1 MFTKKRVAILGIV
14 VLVGFYLGALATRAI
29 INLMIGGTL
38 FGGNFLWEMKRREI
52 KQVCLYF
59 YV

>member
-38 FGGNFLWEMKRREI
+38 FGGNFL
-52 KQVCLYF
+52 
-59 YV
+59 